1 MRYIP
6 TLLSQYELETK
17 EMYIKK
23 SILMTL
29 FIVLPLLSGCV
40 SKYRVDA
47 IEVPPASIPSGSHF
61 YVMLSG
67 DGKYGDEVYTGS
79 GLKVSASLQ
88 RALRAHG
95 AEVTLATQIED
106 LEQAVRTAQLGNIA
120 YVVWPIILHWE
131 DRATEW
137 SGRSDRITMYY
148 EIYNTIVGERLAST
162 TVSASSKWAT
172 FGGDHP
178 EDLVPKT
185 FRDFLAQVF

>member
-1 MRYIP
+1 MK
-6 TLLSQYELETK
+6 LWQYELEMKGTY
-17 EMYIKK
+17 MK

-47 IEVPPASIPSGSHF
+47 IEVPSASIPSGSHF
-61 YVMLSG
+61 YVMLSD
-67 DGKYGDEVYTGS
+67 DGKYGDKVYTGS
-79 GLKVSASLQ
+79 GQKVSASLQ
-88 RALRAHG
+88 RVFRAYG
-95 AEVTLATQIED
+95 AEVSLATQIED
-106 LEQAVRTAQLGNIA
+106 LEQALETAQLGNMA

-137 SGRSDRITMYY
+137 SGRPDRITMRYA
-148 EIYNTIVGERLAST
+148 IYNTIVGERLAST

-178 EDLVPKT
+178 EDLVPET
-185 FRDFLAQVF
+185 FQNFLAQVF